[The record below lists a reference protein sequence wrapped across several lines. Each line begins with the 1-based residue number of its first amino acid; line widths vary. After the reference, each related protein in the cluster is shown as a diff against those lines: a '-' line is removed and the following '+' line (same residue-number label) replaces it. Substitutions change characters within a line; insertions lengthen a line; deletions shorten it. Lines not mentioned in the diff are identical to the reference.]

1 MKKLILIAFA
11 IVLSVLFVLSCFM
24 FQENDE
30 IAVKNAIEKL
40 K

>member
-1 MKKLILIAFA
+1 MKKLILIVFA
-11 IVLSVLFVLSCFM
+11 IVLSILFFLSCFM

-30 IAVKNAIEKL
+30 IAIKNAIEKL